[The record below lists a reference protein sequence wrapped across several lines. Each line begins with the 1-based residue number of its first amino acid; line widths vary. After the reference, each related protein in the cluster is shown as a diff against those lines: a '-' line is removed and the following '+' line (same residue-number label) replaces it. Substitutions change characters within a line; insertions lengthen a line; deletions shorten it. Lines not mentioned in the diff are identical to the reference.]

1 MRRPELWFRS
11 DGQQNM
17 KCRFF
22 FSSFLP
28 FIPTGLGTFGDS
40 SRCFFRGEGRVS
52 FPEGEFLSA
61 RKGIAVRHHNA
72 RYIPPI
78 VLFCFPPMACPFF
91 FSFFTISIVQSL
103 LSLSFWENRKIDM
116 RSVALISHNHYLLT
130 QSHYGYCNLSY
141 VMYLPHAINGQSIVT
156 CLCVSTCVCVRVC
169 AKDGEEMLGMR
180 STLRLM
186 LEGQIGRAHV

>member
-1 MRRPELWFRS
+1 
-11 DGQQNM
+11 M

-61 RKGIAVRHHNA
+61 RKGIACN
-72 RYIPPI
+72 
-78 VLFCFPPMACPFF
+78 L
-91 FSFFTISIVQSL
+91 S
-103 LSLSFWENRKIDM
+103 SLSFWENRKIDM

-186 LEGQIGRAHV
+186 LEGHRIGPSPPSPPCLIIELNA